1 VLQGKSV
8 DLSKVKQRIFVA
20 VTCHNNLVYALTSGG
35 HLNIFNEEGKLSK
48 WKDIQVSR
56 AFGCTVDPGKDLLY
70 CACADGIIRMF
81 NAKSL
86 EHIATNQK
94 PPPLGQTNIE
104 TGVKKIKVEKSQKSK
119 YADVMAV
126 ICDQQRSRFLAIYSD
141 NMVFLWDYQD
151 IKKTQVVRTFLSHN
165 GPIHDIQVI
174 NEKFEIGLTDTD
186 EGKRLQKEPSL
197 TRFVTCASDRTLRF
211 WHFIDTQSIASQSKA
226 QIQKGLFRNAYCK
239 DMSKIIFVKNTED
252 LTKHNFDVFKAKP
265 LDKME
270 DGSQMQEVEEIAIRK
285 AQDVEQAIRCLRLS
299 HDGKFA
305 ACGDWHGNIRIH
317 DLQSAGLE
325 ETKCIEAHDNEVLSI
340 DFTR

>member
-20 VTCHNNLVYALTSGG
+20 VSCHNNLVYALTSGG

-48 WKDIQVSR
+48 WMDIQVSR

-197 TRFVTCASDRTLRF
+197 T
-211 WHFIDTQSIASQSKA
+211 
-226 QIQKGLFRNAYCK
+226 
-239 DMSKIIFVKNTED
+239 
-252 LTKHNFDVFKAKP
+252 
-265 LDKME
+265 
-270 DGSQMQEVEEIAIRK
+270 
-285 AQDVEQAIRCLRLS
+285 
-299 HDGKFA
+299 
-305 ACGDWHGNIRIH
+305 
-317 DLQSAGLE
+317 
-325 ETKCIEAHDNEVLSI
+325 
-340 DFTR
+340 